1 MTTPTHQVRPH
12 LFTDEQSFALEPDA
26 LVFVSKGKSVLIPY
40 SDITSVR
47 VLSYA
52 SYGGVQFQCTLKTRS
67 HGKLNIR
74 SHHFRS
80 LGAFDDR
87 TATFF
92 PLARELCLR
101 VEAHNPQAQ
110 FIRGS
115 GWIQTLWLI
124 VLIICVFG
132 WILLGFILV
141 EGGAD
146 PMASLGYVGVLV
158 LATYFSVRWSIL
170 SKPDLF
176 DPAAPPL

>member
-1 MTTPTHQVRPH
+1 MTTLAHQVRPH
-12 LFTDEQSFALEPDA
+12 LFTDEQSYALEPDA
-26 LVFVSKGKSVLIPY
+26 LVFTSKGKSVSIPY

-52 SYGGVQFQCTLKTRS
+52 NYGGVQYQCTLKTRN

-87 TATFF
+87 TESYF
-92 PLARELCLR
+92 PLVRELCQR
-101 VEAHNPQAQ
+101 VHAHNPQAQ

-124 VLIICVFG
+124 VLLICVGG
-132 WILLGFILV
+132 WILLAVLLF

-146 PMASLGYVGVLV
+146 PMASFGFVGVLV
-158 LATYFSVRWSIL
+158 LSTYFAVRWSIL